1 MKTKYED
8 VLTQFWEQLPSGT
21 DEAANLEKDYPHL
34 EVQTSTQPS
43 HEKWSQRSHNTVN
56 VKISAGNKFRGRV
69 TYTYR

>member
-34 EVQTSTQPS
+34 EVQTSTRPGQ
-43 HEKWSQRSHNTVN
+43 EKWSQQSHNMLL
-56 VKISAGNKFRGRV
+56 
-69 TYTYR
+69 